1 MLLSTD
7 VSRRGGV
14 TVLTVTGEVDAY
26 TVAALAPVLEQLP
39 FGADLVLVIDLR
51 PVTFLDSSGLSAIV
65 ATRRRVSETGGELR
79 IVCDGLTRRLFELTS
94 MDQVLNLYVTLEG
107 AIDSSVPAATGDD
120 PDPMVGS
127 R

>member
-7 VSRRGGV
+7 VSRRGEA

-26 TVAALAPVLEQLP
+26 TVAALAPVMEQLP

-94 MDQVLNLYVTLEG
+94 MDQVLNLYATLEE
-107 AIDSSVPAATGDD
+107 ADPSAPAARGDD
-120 PDPMVGS
+120 PDPLVGS